1 MNNIK
6 FLTSGKNE
14 NKLYTFLGGLAGLI
28 IATLFGFWVAQI
40 NDSTAVVP
48 IVALGAS
55 SAGVVLGNFFG
66 KRQREKSKETD
77 SWNEVEEVGKVKKS
91 RFNNPYDEL
100 EMTPFGMIIT
110 VVFSYLSIYLSE
122 VLNLAVI
129 FKKQYPDTKFFDI
142 LIEVITN
149 IFNVD
154 WARQYLVGYWIFLTI
169 FIAVFA
175 IGGLFWKRKLKKMK
189 DENRKAGD
197 LF

>member
-14 NKLYTFLGGLAGLI
+14 NKLYTFLGGFAGLI